1 MKKYYKDYTPDSK
14 VLKNGKVKRDVVY
27 HGDYYCYGDS
37 LESFKWLTKTLVGQ
51 TLLFSILFIALGFLN
66 SPGSRSFTVLIPYF
80 CSFLPA
86 AYMWTALT
94 GMYMLL
100 RNSAAG
106 KKKDTIE
113 KMEFARYH
121 RSYCRIKKCAA
132 GMMITMLIAAI
143 GSLILIIMHFNM
155 DGINA
160 RNSIFY
166 RALVMSAD
174 AYTIMI
180 VIKKTA
186 WHRIKTNIDTSK

>member
-86 AYMWTALT
+86 AYMWTALA

-132 GMMITMLIAAI
+132 EMMITMLIAAI

-155 DGINA
+155 EGLMREIA
-160 RNSIFY
+160 FFIG
-166 RALVMSAD
+166 ALVMSAD

-180 VIKKTA
+180 AIKKTA

>member
-106 KKKDTIE
+106 KKKRYDRKNGICKISSFILQNK
-113 KMEFARYH
+113 KM
-121 RSYCRIKKCAA
+121 RSRNDDYDAYCCNWQSYINNYAFQY
-132 GMMITMLIAAI
+132 G
-143 GSLILIIMHFNM
+143 
-155 DGINA
+155 GINA

-166 RALVMSAD
+166 R
-174 AYTIMI
+174 
-180 VIKKTA
+180 
-186 WHRIKTNIDTSK
+186 RISYVGRCIYHNDSN

>member
-155 DGINA
+155 EGLMREIA
-160 RNSIFY
+160 FFIG
-166 RALVMSAD
+166 ALVMSAD